1 MGPLPS
7 NLERANKPISH
18 EDANNGV
25 QLNTRLALRPY
36 NTVVQIYLLEKRR
49 FIFIVVGI

>member
-18 EDANNGV
+18 EDANNGGL
-25 QLNTRLALRPY
+25 LNTRHALHLY
-36 NTVVQIYLLEKRR
+36 T
-49 FIFIVVGI
+49 